1 MLKIVLIAF
10 CVLLLIGMIVLDFFI
25 SRDLEGSS
33 KKHSD
38 KNSDDK

>member
-1 MLKIVLIAF
+1 MLRIVLIAL

-25 SRDLEGSS
+25 SRDLEGGR
-33 KKHSD
+33 KKHSN

>member
-10 CVLLLIGMIVLDFFI
+10 CVLLLIGMIALDFFI
-25 SRDLEGSS
+25 SRDLESS